1 LQIEKPTP
9 DITGEEDPMPRL
21 TAADVM
27 NTQVLAVR
35 PDMTVH
41 ELAEFLTENQIS
53 GAPVLDR
60 QGRLVGVVSETD
72 IMESES
78 DRAEMVR
85 DRSDPEF
92 DLRGWEDMANPDEIR
107 DLHVE
112 SDGLFV
118 RDIMTPAAYTVPHDT
133 PVSRLAQTMIAGRI
147 HRLLVTRD
155 ARVVGIVTSL
165 DLLKLLVT
173 EAPAPA
179 RRRRSVI
186 VES

>member
-1 LQIEKPTP
+1 
-9 DITGEEDPMPRL
+9 MPEL

-35 PDMTVH
+35 PEATVH
-41 ELAEFLTENQIS
+41 ELAEFLTEHQIS

-60 QGRLVGVVSETD
+60 HGRLVGVVSETD
-72 IMESES
+72 IMESETE
-78 DRAEMVR
+78 RAEMVR

-92 DLRGWEDMANPDEIR
+92 DLRGWEDRANPDEIR
-107 DLHVE
+107 ELHVE
-112 SDGLFV
+112 SDTLCV

-147 HRLLVTRD
+147 HRLLVTRE

-165 DLLKLLVT
+165 DLLKLLAGARA

-179 RRRRSVI
+179 RRARSVI
-186 VES
+186 VEG

>member
-1 LQIEKPTP
+1 
-9 DITGEEDPMPRL
+9 MPQL

-41 ELAEFLTENQIS
+41 ELAEFLTENQIT

-60 QGRLVGVVSETD
+60 HGRLVGVVSETD
-72 IMESES
+72 ITESETE
-78 DRAEMVR
+78 RVEMVH

-92 DLRGWEDMANPDEIR
+92 DLRGWEDKANPDEIR
-107 DLHVE
+107 GLHVE
-112 SDGLFV
+112 SEGLFV
-118 RDIMTPAAYTVPHDT
+118 RDIMTPSAYTVPHDT

-147 HRLLVTRD
+147 HRLLVTRE

-165 DLLKLLVT
+165 DLLKLLTSDRVVA
-173 EAPAPA
+173 AP
-179 RRRRSVI
+179 RRRSVI
-186 VES
+186 VAR

>member
-1 LQIEKPTP
+1 
-9 DITGEEDPMPRL
+9 MPPL

-27 NTQVLAVR
+27 NPQVLAVR

-41 ELAEFLTENQIS
+41 ELAEFLTENQIT

-60 QGRLVGVVSETD
+60 NGRLVGVVSETD
-72 IMESES
+72 IIESES
-78 DRAEMVR
+78 ERAGMVR

-92 DLRGWEDMANPDEIR
+92 DLRGWEDSANPDEIR

-112 SDGLFV
+112 SADLFV

-133 PVSRLAQTMIAGRI
+133 PVPRLAQTMVAGRI
-147 HRLLVTRD
+147 HRLLVTREGS
-155 ARVVGIVTSL
+155 VVGIVTSL

-173 EAPAPA
+173 DRGKAAIPA
-179 RRRRSVI
+179 RRSRSVI
-186 VES
+186 VEG

>member
-1 LQIEKPTP
+1 
-9 DITGEEDPMPRL
+9 MPV

-72 IMESES
+72 IIESES

-92 DLRGWEDMANPDEIR
+92 DLRGWEDKASVDELR
-107 DLHVE
+107 ELHVE
-112 SDGLFV
+112 TDGLFV

-133 PVSRLAQTMIAGRI
+133 PVAKLAQTMIAGRI
-147 HRLLVTRD
+147 HRLLVTRES
-155 ARVVGIVTSL
+155 RVVGIVTSL
-165 DLLKLLVT
+165 DLLKLIS
-173 EAPAPA
+173 EEPPSPA

>member
-1 LQIEKPTP
+1 
-9 DITGEEDPMPRL
+9 MPKL

-35 PDMTVH
+35 PDMSVH
-41 ELAEFLTENQIS
+41 ELAEFLTENQIT

-60 QGRLVGVVSETD
+60 NGRLVGVVSETD

-78 DRAEMVR
+78 ERTEMVQ

-92 DLRGWEDMANPDEIR
+92 DLRGWEDKANPDEIR
-107 DLHVE
+107 ELHVE

-133 PVSRLAQTMIAGRI
+133 PVGRLAQTMIAGRI
-147 HRLLVTRD
+147 HRLLVTRE

-165 DLLKLLVT
+165 DLLKLLAS
-173 EAPAPA
+173 ERPLPPPP
-179 RRRRSVI
+179 RRSVI
-186 VES
+186 AR

>member
-1 LQIEKPTP
+1 MSK
-9 DITGEEDPMPRL
+9 L

-27 NTQVLAVR
+27 NPQVLAVR

-41 ELAEFLTENQIS
+41 ELAEFLTEQQIT

-60 QGRLVGVVSETD
+60 HGRLVGTVSGTD
-72 IMESES
+72 IVESEN

-92 DLRGWEDMANPDEIR
+92 DLRGWEDKANPEEIR

-112 SDGLFV
+112 SQGLFV

-133 PVSRLAQTMIAGRI
+133 PVSQLAQTMIAGRI
-147 HRLLVTRD
+147 HRLLVTR
-155 ARVVGIVTSL
+155 AGRVVGIVTSL
-165 DLLKLLVT
+165 DLLKLLT
-173 EAPAPA
+173 DRGPSPA
-179 RRRRSVI
+179 RATRARSVI
-186 VES
+186 VEG